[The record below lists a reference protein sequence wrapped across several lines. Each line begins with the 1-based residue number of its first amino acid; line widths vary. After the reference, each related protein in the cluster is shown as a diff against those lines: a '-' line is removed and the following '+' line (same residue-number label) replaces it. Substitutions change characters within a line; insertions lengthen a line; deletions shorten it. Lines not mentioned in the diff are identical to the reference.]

1 MKNQKYQAEDE
12 GDMMHHYKKQITR
25 KHALIIIFILSAI
38 LLLLPH
44 TMRFARGNVSMIGHE
59 SYYNAWHAS
68 LASGKITL
76 IENDLLSYES
86 GRDVINPYHI
96 LLSFAS
102 MVMNIAIASKLI
114 PFIIGII
121 SAALFYFILISLK
134 LSENK
139 GFLST
144 LFFIT
149 SPIYIYVF
157 TVSSHYSLIVFLNL
171 LGLYSFMKNKKFFYL
186 SLASYIT
193 IALFGI
199 YDTLASLSIL
209 LIYAFLRNN
218 GNKKNK
224 KKCYIIAI
232 SMLLV
237 SFLQNMV
244 ILMELGLPKHITQT
258 GASFLQQF
266 ITVLGAKTGFSIFML
281 FLVAAGIFTFWKDK
295 KRYFPIYIFIFVF
308 LILSVYFG
316 TFANIYLNFLFSGF
330 AGITI
335 LKLIR
340 RRWELKIVRDLLLII
355 ILCGITFSA
364 FSHIN
369 SISEAEPDD
378 SMILLLTR
386 FAKYSD
392 AKEVVLSHPKNDYV
406 IKYVAGKIPF
416 REQSNG
422 YYDYDYISDSAE
434 REKTEADIFHSRNLA
449 DMADLIENNGISYI
463 FIDKAMKKGLV
474 WKEEKQEALFL
485 LTNKETFKRLVVNES
500 NELYKYIGQP
510 K

>member
-1 MKNQKYQAEDE
+1 
-12 GDMMHHYKKQITR
+12 MHHYKKQITR
-25 KHALIIIFILSAI
+25 KHALIIILVLSTI

-44 TMRFARGNVSMIGHE
+44 AMRFAKGNVSMIGHE

-68 LASGKITL
+68 IASGKITL
-76 IENDLLSYES
+76 IEDDPLSYEH
-86 GRDVINPYHI
+86 GKDVINPYHI
-96 LLSFAS
+96 LLSFAA
-102 MVMNIAIASKLI
+102 MVMNIAIASKII
-114 PFIIGII
+114 PFIMGIM
-121 SAALFYFILISLK
+121 SAALFYFILTGIK
-134 LSENK
+134 LTENK
-139 GFLST
+139 VFLSA
-144 LFFIT
+144 LFFVS
-149 SPIYIYVF
+149 SPIYIYIF

-171 LGLYSFMKNKKFFYL
+171 LGLYSFMKNKKLFYL
-186 SLASYIT
+186 SLASYMV

-209 LIYAFLRNN
+209 LIYASLRNN

-232 SMLLV
+232 SMLIV
-237 SFLQNMV
+237 SFLQNLVVFMQ
-244 ILMELGLPKHITQT
+244 IGLPKQIMPT
-258 GASFLQQF
+258 GVNFLQQF

-281 FLVAAGIFTFWKDK
+281 FLVASGLFIFWKDK
-295 KRYFPIYIFIFVF
+295 KRYLPIYLFMFVF

-335 LKLIR
+335 FRLIR
-340 RRWELKIVRDLLLII
+340 RRWEISIVRDLLLII
-355 ILCGITFSA
+355 ILCGIIFSA

-369 SISEAEPDD
+369 SISEAEPND
-378 SMILLLTR
+378 SMIFLLTQ
-386 FAKYSD
+386 FGKYSD

-422 YYDYDYISDSAE
+422 YYYYDYISDSAE
-434 REKTEADIFHSRNLA
+434 REKTEADIFHARNLA
-449 DMADLIENNGISYI
+449 DMTSLIENNSISYI
-463 FIDKAMKKGLV
+463 LIDEAMKKGLV

-485 LTNKETFKRLVVNES
+485 LTNKETFKRLIANES
-500 NELYKYIGQP
+500 NELYMYKGQP
-510 K
+510 E